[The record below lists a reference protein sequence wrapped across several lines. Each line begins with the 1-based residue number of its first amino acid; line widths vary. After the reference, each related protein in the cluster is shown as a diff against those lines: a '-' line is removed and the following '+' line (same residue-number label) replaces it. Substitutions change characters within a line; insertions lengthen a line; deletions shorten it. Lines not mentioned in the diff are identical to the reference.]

1 MWIYFKNN
9 LICDDMMTRP
19 WNARSTNATKCQLP
33 DYHGTCP
40 NASQGVTTLRK
51 VYPSTTASTTT
62 ATSSLSGRCL
72 SSMSL
77 SVWTSKKSLSRL
89 RLRSSWDWIG
99 PGLHLMRLEKR
110 WRASTQICLK
120 KWRARLQRHHQRH
133 LIAITRLYRTKFQLK
148 LLKSGKIRLRKITEL
163 TKTHQKLRGSL
174 IRSRVS

>member
-1 MWIYFKNN
+1 
-9 LICDDMMTRP
+9 MTTQLLY
-19 WNARSTNATKCQLP
+19 ALMTQATKCQVR
-33 DYHGTCP
+33 DYSGTLS
-40 NASQGVTTLRK
+40 NAKQSSNEKSRD
-51 VYPSTTASTTT
+51 YPYSTASTTT

-72 SSMSL
+72 SSMSH